1 VALAITLVVAGASQG
16 RAQALPT
23 PLDMRASVAP
33 LVDRVK
39 GSVVMI
45 QSVKVIRRAVREDAW
60 TQFLRESMGLQAPT
74 RRETQQGLGSGFIVD
89 GAGMV
94 LTNNHVVAGAED
106 VRVVLMDGR
115 SLDAIVAGAD
125 PDTDVA
131 VVKIKRP
138 PPNLSAVQLGDSER
152 VRVGD
157 YVLAI
162 GNPLGLGQT
171 VTMGIVSAKN
181 RLLGGSIIDYEDF
194 IQTDAAINQGN
205 SGGPLFNFDGQVI
218 GVNSAILNPAVAMN
232 VGFAIPINLA
242 MQIARQ
248 LLTTGQVRRGLLGVT
263 TDDLPEEL
271 ARQLGIASG
280 AIVNHVEPGGPA
292 DRAGLRANDVIVEIA
307 GRRVDNKARVKQVIA
322 ARAPGD
328 AVTIAFLRGGR
339 RSEARA
345 VLADNP
351 TIASSGTKVL
361 GMWVRELSARERS
374 ELGLREQ
381 YTAFRVL
388 MVEPR
393 GFASGALAAND
404 VIIAIDRKGVTLAA
418 LEQLEQRLRRGGT
431 GRLII
436 QRGGEPFMVELR

>member
-1 VALAITLVVAGASQG
+1 
-16 RAQALPT
+16 
-23 PLDMRASVAP
+23 
-33 LVDRVK
+33 
-39 GSVVMI
+39 
-45 QSVKVIRRAVREDAW
+45 
-60 TQFLRESMGLQAPT
+60 
-74 RRETQQGLGSGFIVD
+74 
-89 GAGMV
+89 
-94 LTNNHVVAGAED
+94 
-106 VRVVLMDGR
+106 
-115 SLDAIVAGAD
+115 
-125 PDTDVA
+125 
-131 VVKIKRP
+131 
-138 PPNLSAVQLGDSER
+138 
-152 VRVGD
+152 
-157 YVLAI
+157 
-162 GNPLGLGQT
+162 
-171 VTMGIVSAKN
+171 MGIVSAKN

-388 MVEPR
+388 TVEPR
-393 GFASGALAAND
+393 GFASDALAAND